1 MPFKLGPSC
10 YKGNSVNEIKLTV
23 HQVNKMGGNPCIP
36 YEKKKDISLIHIYLF
51 FSAKISFPRSF

>member
-36 YEKKKDISLIHIYLF
+36 YEKKDISLIHVYLF
-51 FSAKISFPRSF
+51 FSAKIRSF